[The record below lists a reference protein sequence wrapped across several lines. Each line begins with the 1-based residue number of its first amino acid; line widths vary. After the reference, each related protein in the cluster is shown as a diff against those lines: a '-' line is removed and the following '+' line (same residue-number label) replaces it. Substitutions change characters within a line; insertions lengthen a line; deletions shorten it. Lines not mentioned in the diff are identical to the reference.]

1 VIHRPIPLIF
11 HPITGTV
18 GSMASRKLSLVIDD
32 AAAAVIDPYLTPGTP
47 QREAAGLLPD
57 ASDAAILRELLVRG
71 AAELERERM
80 AAWYEE
86 FARDYGDLA
95 VELADES
102 TALMNEVLAAEQH
115 GAAA

>member
-1 VIHRPIPLIF
+1 
-11 HPITGTV
+11 
-18 GSMASRKLSLVIDD
+18 MASRKLSLVIDD

-80 AAWYEE
+80 AAWYAE
-86 FARDYGDLA
+86 FARENGELD
-95 VELADES
+95 VELAAES
-102 TALMNEVLAAEQH
+102 TALMHEVLDAEREQ
-115 GAAA
+115 AAA